1 VIRFVRQYLARQ
13 RLARDVER
21 RCNSFEIRDY
31 AKRRE
36 AAKRGLTRTCTRTR
50 GKSTERGSQHA

>member
-21 RCNSFEIRDY
+21 RKNSYETRRFRE
-31 AKRRE
+31 RRE
-36 AAKRGLTRTCTRTR
+36 AALKAR
-50 GKSTERGSQHA
+50 GKATA